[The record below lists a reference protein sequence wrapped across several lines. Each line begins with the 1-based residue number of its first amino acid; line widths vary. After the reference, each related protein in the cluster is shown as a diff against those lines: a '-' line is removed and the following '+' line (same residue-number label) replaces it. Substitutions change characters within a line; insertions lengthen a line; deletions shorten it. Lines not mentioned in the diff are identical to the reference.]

1 MQGNFLVL
9 CPEHSGSKFPDE
21 GLKGFKSCF
30 SNNLESAMVESER
43 NDTCFPNDYNP
54 DSYASNAKT
63 VTHNQISLSSDV
75 YVPTMEAST
84 PNEHQ
89 SLQCEYMPKVYVPTM
104 ETSTLNKKII
114 HCEIQPEVYVPNTEA
129 AALCSVKIEATME
142 EHAMKWPTS
151 KWVLCASGLNAKT
164 NVQSSTLL
172 NIYLNKCDLFH
183 FTL

>member
-30 SNNLESAMVESER
+30 SNNIESAVVESDR
-43 NDTCFPNDYNP
+43 NNACVANEYNP
-54 DSYASNAKT
+54 CSYVPNAKT
-63 VTHNQISLSSDV
+63 VTHDQITLSSDV

-84 PNEHQ
+84 PNEQQ
-89 SLQCEYMPKVYVPTM
+89 SPQCEYMPKVYVPAM

-114 HCEIQPEVYVPNTEA
+114 HCEIQPEAYVPTTEA
-129 AALCSVKIEATME
+129 PALCSVKIEATME
-142 EHAMKWPTS
+142 EHPVKWPTS
-151 KWVLCASGLNAKT
+151 KWVLCASGLNPKT
-164 NVQSSTLL
+164 NVRASTLL
-172 NIYLNKCDLFH
+172 NINLNKCDLFH